1 LEIAEGWFSSEE
13 EGIKMLV
20 LATYRPFTF
29 LPLKALLL
37 RCSISSYRNKTT
49 IAMSATTSLT
59 ATTNDKWKATVNG
72 SSLSSKVFLM
82 AKASWKMEVQRELLS
97 AGKLGLFHTFTA
109 QQKRQR
115 RQWL

>member
-59 ATTNDKWKATVNG
+59 ATTNDKWKATING
-72 SSLSSKVFLM
+72 SSLSSKVFLT
-82 AKASWKMEVQRELLS
+82 AKASRKTEAQRELLS